1 VTICR
6 FLRIV
11 LYDFEF
17 IGLLLRRVYFAI
29 DWREIARIFP
39 ELVDIFIRLSS
50 I

>member
-1 VTICR
+1 MVDPRMDHARRSPQTTVAVCR

-29 DWREIARIFP
+29 D
-39 ELVDIFIRLSS
+39 
-50 I
+50 